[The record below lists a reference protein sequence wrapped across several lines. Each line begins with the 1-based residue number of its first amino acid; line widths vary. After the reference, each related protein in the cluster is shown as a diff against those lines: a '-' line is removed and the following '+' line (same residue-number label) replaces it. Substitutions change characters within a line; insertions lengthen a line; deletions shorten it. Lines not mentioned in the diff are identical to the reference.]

1 MVLERKSTQLR
12 WRINRRANYEKERK
26 RRICNYFMKALLLC
40 ALVFGFGFI
49 AGVDVNAGEHSFYVD
64 ESGSIKPSSS
74 ITVSKSSDST
84 HSFKI
89 TNRTA
94 KPVKITLDN
103 NVTPK
108 SKNYRM
114 QIKVGGHECVSRE
127 NAVPADANI
136 LYLYPGQTM
145 KDACEVNFASSTSKT
160 TSATITMKSEYL
172 NKEVKSK
179 EKAIGL
185 NQDTA
190 IEISLSGM
198 QYSLFEGVTAQ
209 VGKDERWY
217 KFNVSD
223 RAVINPTFE
232 LAEKERS
239 GHFGFNNT
247 YIRMY
252 NSRGEMIYKEATA
265 KVT

>member
-1 MVLERKSTQLR
+1 MK
-12 WRINRRANYEKERK
+12 KERK

-49 AGVDVNAGEHSFYVD
+49 AGVDVNAGEEHSFYVD

-84 HSFKI
+84 HSFTI
-89 TNRTA
+89 TNKTA

-114 QIKVGGHECVSRE
+114 RIKVGGHECVSRE

-145 KDACEVNFASSTSKT
+145 ENACEVIFASSTSKT

-190 IEISLSGM
+190 IEIPLSGM

-223 RAVINPTFE
+223 R
-232 LAEKERS
+232 
-239 GHFGFNNT
+239 
-247 YIRMY
+247 
-252 NSRGEMIYKEATA
+252 
-265 KVT
+265 

>member
-1 MVLERKSTQLR
+1 MK
-12 WRINRRANYEKERK
+12 KERK

-49 AGVDVNAGEHSFYVD
+49 ADVDVNAREHSFYVD

-89 TNRTA
+89 TNKTA

-114 QIKVGGHECVSRE
+114 RIKVGGHECVSRE

-136 LYLYPGQTM
+136 L
-145 KDACEVNFASSTSKT
+145 
-160 TSATITMKSEYL
+160 
-172 NKEVKSK
+172 
-179 EKAIGL
+179 
-185 NQDTA
+185 
-190 IEISLSGM
+190 
-198 QYSLFEGVTAQ
+198 
-209 VGKDERWY
+209 
-217 KFNVSD
+217 
-223 RAVINPTFE
+223 
-232 LAEKERS
+232 
-239 GHFGFNNT
+239 
-247 YIRMY
+247 
-252 NSRGEMIYKEATA
+252 
-265 KVT
+265 

>member
-1 MVLERKSTQLR
+1 MK
-12 WRINRRANYEKERK
+12 KERK

-49 AGVDVNAGEHSFYVD
+49 AGVDVNAREHSFYVD

-89 TNRTA
+89 TNKTA

-127 NAVPADANI
+127 NAVPAA
-136 LYLYPGQTM
+136 
-145 KDACEVNFASSTSKT
+145 F
-160 TSATITMKSEYL
+160 
-172 NKEVKSK
+172 
-179 EKAIGL
+179 
-185 NQDTA
+185 
-190 IEISLSGM
+190 
-198 QYSLFEGVTAQ
+198 
-209 VGKDERWY
+209 
-217 KFNVSD
+217 
-223 RAVINPTFE
+223 
-232 LAEKERS
+232 
-239 GHFGFNNT
+239 
-247 YIRMY
+247 
-252 NSRGEMIYKEATA
+252 
-265 KVT
+265 

>member
-1 MVLERKSTQLR
+1 MK
-12 WRINRRANYEKERK
+12 KERK

-127 NAVPADANI
+127 NAVQN
-136 LYLYPGQTM
+136 YY
-145 KDACEVNFASSTSKT
+145 
-160 TSATITMKSEYL
+160 
-172 NKEVKSK
+172 
-179 EKAIGL
+179 
-185 NQDTA
+185 
-190 IEISLSGM
+190 
-198 QYSLFEGVTAQ
+198 
-209 VGKDERWY
+209 
-217 KFNVSD
+217 
-223 RAVINPTFE
+223 
-232 LAEKERS
+232 
-239 GHFGFNNT
+239 
-247 YIRMY
+247 
-252 NSRGEMIYKEATA
+252 
-265 KVT
+265 

>member
-1 MVLERKSTQLR
+1 MK
-12 WRINRRANYEKERK
+12 KERK

-114 QIKVGGHECVSRE
+114 QIKVGVMSVL
-127 NAVPADANI
+127 AVKMQCRLMQIYFICIQGRQWRMP
-136 LYLYPGQTM
+136 
-145 KDACEVNFASSTSKT
+145 
-160 TSATITMKSEYL
+160 
-172 NKEVKSK
+172 VK
-179 EKAIGL
+179 
-185 NQDTA
+185 
-190 IEISLSGM
+190 
-198 QYSLFEGVTAQ
+198 LFLLLQ
-209 VGKDERWY
+209 LQR
-217 KFNVSD
+217 
-223 RAVINPTFE
+223 P
-232 LAEKERS
+232 LQLQLL
-239 GHFGFNNT
+239 
-247 YIRMY
+247 
-252 NSRGEMIYKEATA
+252 
-265 KVT
+265 

>member
-1 MVLERKSTQLR
+1 MK
-12 WRINRRANYEKERK
+12 KERK

-89 TNRTA
+89 TNKTA

-114 QIKVGGHECVSRE
+114 RIKVGGHECRLMQIYFICIQGRQWRM
-127 NAVPADANI
+127 P
-136 LYLYPGQTM
+136 
-145 KDACEVNFASSTSKT
+145 
-160 TSATITMKSEYL
+160 
-172 NKEVKSK
+172 VK
-179 EKAIGL
+179 
-185 NQDTA
+185 
-190 IEISLSGM
+190 
-198 QYSLFEGVTAQ
+198 LFLLLQ
-209 VGKDERWY
+209 LQR
-217 KFNVSD
+217 
-223 RAVINPTFE
+223 P
-232 LAEKERS
+232 LQLQLL
-239 GHFGFNNT
+239 
-247 YIRMY
+247 
-252 NSRGEMIYKEATA
+252 
-265 KVT
+265 